1 MYHPLNNLEIEKL
14 LSAHP
19 ATKNI
24 YKGFLYPR
32 DTKTPKIYPPALYI
46 VNTDYAEGPG
56 LHWILIYYL
65 KNKTI
70 FFDPFGLSPDIHNFP
85 FVVERNN
92 NPVTYNT
99 FTVQNFTSRSYS
111 CGHFVIIFAILLSQ
125 GYTLKDI
132 EKLFVKDREINDNI
146 AISIITWLSKL
157 MK

>member
-24 YKGFLYPR
+24 YKGFLYPH
-32 DTKTPKIYPPALYI
+32 DTKTPKISPPALYI

-70 FFDPFGLSPDIHNFP
+70 FS
-85 FVVERNN
+85 
-92 NPVTYNT
+92 
-99 FTVQNFTSRSYS
+99 
-111 CGHFVIIFAILLSQ
+111 ILLVYHQ
-125 GYTLKDI
+125 
-132 EKLFVKDREINDNI
+132 
-146 AISIITWLSKL
+146 ISIISRLLLNGAITL
-157 MK
+157 